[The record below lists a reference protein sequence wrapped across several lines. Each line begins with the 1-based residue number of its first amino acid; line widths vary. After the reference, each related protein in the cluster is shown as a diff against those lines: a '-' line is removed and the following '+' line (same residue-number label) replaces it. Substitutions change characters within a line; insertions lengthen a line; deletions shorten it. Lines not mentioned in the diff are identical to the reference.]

1 EPFQLQSETRR
12 EMIQAMLSQPQRHTQ
27 LSKDLNISPAET
39 TRHLNRLMQS
49 NILIKR
55 PDLTYEVTRYGQL
68 LYEKYLE
75 MEYFTDHQDYFDR
88 KDLSAIP
95 MEFMSLLVITQGTII
110 KGPMK
115 VAGELFNMT
124 SGSQIF
130 SWSMSIGPLEPFIL
144 ENINKLDQG
153 VEMRFLQQREQK
165 VPSNYMNST
174 KYNIQFRTLK
184 KVDIGIHVNENRALV
199 ILPDSRQGI
208 DYSSAIVGDTPT
220 FLRWA
225 SMLFEYFWEDASFL
239 NL

>member
-1 EPFQLQSETRR
+1 
-12 EMIQAMLSQPQRHTQ
+12 MLSQPQRHTQ